1 MSGLLSRRTL
11 LTRRPESRAPSGP
24 RPPWSI
30 ETFAAACDGCGACL
44 TSCPEH
50 SLAKDADGL
59 PVVDFS
65 RGGCTFCGDCDTA
78 CLPRDGRPA
87 AIDRA
92 AFAASG
98 KGADRLP
105 VLARLGASCI
115 SIQGV
120 TCRLCG
126 DPCDPR
132 AIKFRPLPGGRVLPE
147 IADESCNGCG
157 VCVSACP
164 VGALSMA
171 PLVRA

>member
-11 LTRRPESRAPSGP
+11 LTRRPQSRAPSGP

-30 ETFAAACDGCGACL
+30 ETFAATCDGCGACL

-50 SLAKDADGL
+50 ILAKGADGR
-59 PVVDFS
+59 PVVDFN

-78 CLPRDGRPA
+78 CVPRDGRPA
-87 AIDRA
+87 AIDRT
-92 AFAASG
+92 AFD
-98 KGADRLP
+98 GADRLP
-105 VLARLGASCI
+105 VLAHLGGACI
-115 SIQGV
+115 SLQGV